1 MSKPALM
8 LVFLTIALTAAGQ
21 ALVKHGV
28 LEVGASPG
36 QFRQLPAFLGRALT
50 NPSVVLGLTCAVFA
64 ALAWIMALSR
74 TELSR
79 AYPFMGLTFGV
90 VLLLSALLFG
100 ERVPATRWLGVLVIC
115 LGIWLSAR

>member
-1 MSKPALM
+1 MSKPALL
-8 LVFLTIALTAAGQ
+8 LVFLTIGLTATGQ
-21 ALVKHGV
+21 GLIKHGV
-28 LEVGASPG
+28 LEIGASPG

-50 NPSVVLGLTCAVFA
+50 NPSVVLGLACAVFA

>member
-1 MSKPALM
+1 MTKPALL
-8 LVFLTIALTAAGQ
+8 LVFLTIGLTAAGQ

-74 TELSR
+74 AELSR

-90 VLLLSALLFG
+90 VLFLSALLFG
-100 ERVPATRWLGVLVIC
+100 ERVPATRWVGVLVIC
-115 LGIWLSAR
+115 LGIWISSR